1 MQERVMLSK
10 GFFLGSILG
19 GAVLFLILY
28 LGGIVLMVATEEPFP
43 GVLLILLGFLAVIY
57 SSVIMAIMVY
67 KMWKA
72 IQDGHAR
79 TTPGKAVG
87 FLFIPFFNLYWIF
100 QAFWGFSVDYNAY
113 IERHSISVNK
123 LPVNLFLTYAI
134 LSVASAVP
142 YIGILPGIAA
152 FIILIILVVQ
162 ICNAVNV
169 LPDNIPAEPV
179 PAAGVVQA

>member
-1 MQERVMLSK
+1 MQERVVLSK

-19 GAVLFLILY
+19 GTVLFIIFY
-28 LGGIVLMVATEEPFP
+28 FGGIISIFATEEPFP
-43 GVLLILLGFLAVIY
+43 GVLIILMGFCAVIY
-57 SSVIMAIMVY
+57 SSVIMAILVY

-113 IERHSISVNK
+113 IERYSIAVDK
-123 LPVNLFLTYAI
+123 LPANLFLTYAI

-152 FIILIILVVQ
+152 FIILMILVVQ

-169 LPDNIPAEPV
+169 LPDIISAEPA
-179 PAAGVVQA
+179 PIAGMM

>member
-1 MQERVMLSK
+1 MQERVVLSK
-10 GFFLGSILG
+10 GFYLGSILG
-19 GAVLFLILY
+19 GAVLFIILY
-28 LGGIVLMVATEEPFP
+28 LGGIISIFATEEPFP
-43 GVLLILLGFLAVIY
+43 GVLIILMGFCAVIY

-100 QAFWGFSVDYNAY
+100 QAFWGFSVDYNTY
-113 IERHSISVNK
+113 IESHSIAVNK
-123 LPVNLFLTYAI
+123 LPAGLFLTYAI

-142 YIGILPGIAA
+142 YIGILPGLGA
-152 FIILIILVVQ
+152 FIILMILVVQ
-162 ICNAVNV
+162 ICNAVNA
-169 LPDNIPAEPV
+169 LPDMTLTVPIPPTE
-179 PAAGVVQA
+179 AGAM

>member
-1 MQERVMLSK
+1 MQEKIVLSK
-10 GFFLGSILG
+10 GFILGSILG
-19 GAVLFLILY
+19 GYILFIILY
-28 LGGIVLMVATEEPFP
+28 FGGIMSIVATEEPIP
-43 GVLLILLGFLAVIY
+43 GVFLILLAFMAVIY
-57 SSVIMAIMVY
+57 STVIMSIMVY

-72 IQDGHAR
+72 IQDGYAR

-113 IERHSISVNK
+113 IDRHSIAVNK
-123 LPVNLFLTYAI
+123 LPAGLFLTYAI

-152 FIILIILVVQ
+152 FIILMILVVQ
-162 ICNAVNV
+162 ICNAVNA
-169 LPDNIPAEPV
+169 LPDVITAEAIPAP
-179 PAAGVVQA
+179 GMGTM

>member
-1 MQERVMLSK
+1 MQERVVLSK

-19 GAVLFLILY
+19 GAVLFVILY
-28 LGGIVLMVATEEPFP
+28 FGGIISIFATEEPFP
-43 GVLLILLGFLAVIY
+43 GVLIILMGFCAVIY
-57 SSVIMAIMVY
+57 STVIMAVLVY

-113 IERHSISVNK
+113 IERHSIAVNR

-152 FIILIILVVQ
+152 FIILMILIVQ
-162 ICNAVNV
+162 ICNAVNA
-169 LPDNIPAEPV
+169 LPDNISVEPIQ
-179 PAAGVVQA
+179 AAGVM

>member
-1 MQERVMLSK
+1 MQERVVLSK

-19 GAVLFLILY
+19 GTVLFAILY
-28 LGGIVLMVATEEPFP
+28 IVGLVLIFATEEPLP
-43 GVLLILLGFLAVIY
+43 GALFILMGFLAVIY
-57 SSVIMAIMVY
+57 SSVIMAILVY
-67 KMWKA
+67 KMWKV

-113 IERHSISVNK
+113 IERHSIAVNK

-152 FIILIILVVQ
+152 FIIFIILITQ
-162 ICNAVNV
+162 ICNAVNA
-169 LPDNIPAEPV
+169 LPEMTITESV
-179 PAAGVVQA
+179 PAAGIGTM

>member
-1 MQERVMLSK
+1 MQERVVLSK
-10 GFFLGSILG
+10 GFYLGSILG
-19 GAVLFLILY
+19 GLLLFIILY
-28 LGGIVLMVATEEPFP
+28 FGGIVSMIASEEPIP
-43 GVLLILLGFLAVIY
+43 GIFFVLLGFMAMIYAV
-57 SSVIMAIMVY
+57 VILSIFVY

-87 FLFIPFFNLYWIF
+87 FLFIPFFNYYWIF

-113 IERHSISVNK
+113 IERHSIAVAK

-142 YIGILPGIAA
+142 YIGILPGIGA
-152 FIILIILVVQ
+152 FIILIILIAQV
-162 ICNAVNV
+162 CNAVNA
-169 LPDNIPAEPV
+169 LPDNISTEPIPV
-179 PAAGVVQA
+179 TGVM